1 MQKPLDQIEKRF
13 CSALRR
19 WFENDFKPGRKGAV
33 TRCAEFFGISQG
45 HFSSILKGEKCWRS
59 ESERREI
66 SRKIGVPYETM
77 IGLKPA
83 DHVAESPPPEYVN
96 SKTAEVLRL
105 TKEILE
111 SKTKWAVFMEKCIH
125 EFHAAVIEQAQIEQ
139 PDKTDGGSTLAQKES
154 MAPPEK
160 SGKTRRYS

>member
-1 MQKPLDQIEKRF
+1 MDEIKDEIRLKF
-13 CSALRR
+13 CAYLRR
-19 WFENDFKPGRKGAV
+19 WADENWDKPKKRKDLAKLLGLK
-33 TRCAEFFGISQG
+33 TPQQLTNTLSDPPRRCSDET
-45 HFSSILKGEKCWRS
+45 WR
-59 ESERREI
+59 RFAARQ
-66 SRKIGVPYETM
+66 IGVSYETM

-154 MAPPEK
+154 MAPREK